1 MHRLET
7 CYCFAMATVPQFF
20 TCYLF
25 ARLFEYN
32 IYLEV
37 VLHILPSS
45 FHHEM
50 AYPPFSPNVYS
61 F

>member
-1 MHRLET
+1 
-7 CYCFAMATVPQFF
+7 MATVPQLF

-32 IYLEV
+32 ICLEV